1 MNEHL
6 KTILKTVEQM
16 KCCDRLV
23 PIVEDMGFLI
33 IKTII
38 MGGIIQYG
46 NVPEP
51 EESEEQDETGYHL
64 EQLCCSGMLEL
75 LRQEVD
81 SKEEGEIQEDDSHEF
96 QMPYSSSAKMRL
108 TFCLI

>member
-1 MNEHL
+1 
-6 KTILKTVEQM
+6 
-16 KCCDRLV
+16 
-23 PIVEDMGFLI
+23 
-33 IKTII
+33 

-51 EESEEQDETGYHL
+51 EESEEQDETDYHL